1 MSTPTMDPDAIA
13 ALFAAAEGGT
23 LPEERSSSE
32 AGTHGPTI
40 RAVDFR
46 RPRQFTTD
54 AQRKLR
60 RTIDTFCRTASG
72 RLSAELRTPTDLE
85 VIGVE
90 QLTWSDAHELLPGT
104 SLTAVLSS
112 QPHDTRLLL
121 SVEQALVL
129 SAIERMLGG
138 AGDKAPLHRRL
149 SDIDTML
156 AGQLFETLVDQLSFL
171 WNGLLDATL
180 AVDSIVSPQQS
191 AQLVP
196 ASEPTLSVT
205 IEVKL
210 MTSSMALVLLVP
222 FRSISAVIH
231 RLSIDERLSVGPEDA
246 DALVGRLRRVEMEV
260 RAEAGAVDLPI
271 DQVLALRPGDTV
283 NLGVPAE
290 AGVLLYV
297 DGTPLER
304 ARPGRSGSMRAAQV
318 VAGGNLAR

>member
-1 MSTPTMDPDAIA
+1 MSSPTLDPDAIA
-13 ALFAAAEGGT
+13 ALFAAAEEGALPDQGG
-23 LPEERSSSE
+23 PGEGGGS
-32 AGTHGPTI
+32 GPTI
-40 RAVDFR
+40 RSVDFR

-72 RLSAELRTPTDLE
+72 RLSAELRSPTDLE

-104 SLTAVLSS
+104 SLTAVLNSE
-112 QPHDTRLLL
+112 PHGTRLLL
-121 SVEQALVL
+121 SAEHTLVL

-138 AGDKAPLHRRL
+138 AGDKAPPHRRL

-156 AGQLFETLVDQLSFL
+156 AGQLFDSLVDQLSFL
-171 WNGLLDATL
+171 WHGLLEANL
-180 AVDSIVSPQQS
+180 AVETIVSPQQS

-196 ASEPTLSVT
+196 ASEPTLSFT

-210 MTSSMALVLLVP
+210 TSSSMALVLLVP
-222 FRSISAVIH
+222 YRSISHSIG
-231 RLSIDERLSVGPEDA
+231 RLNADDKLAVGPA
-246 DALVGRLRRVEMEV
+246 DSGALEGRLRRVEMEV
-260 RAEAGAVDLPI
+260 RAEAGAIDIPI
-271 DQVLALRPGDTV
+271 AEVLALQPGDVV
-283 NLGVPAE
+283 NLGVSAR

-297 DGTPLER
+297 DDTPLER

-318 VAGGNLAR
+318 LGDTGVGT